1 MNNLINEKDK
11 NIFLKSYVDKFGFP
25 NALPMAT
32 NYDDEVFEKLMA
44 KALQRNKPLTNEE
57 IYEAFKN
64 KKYDLVGGNNDM
76 EETKIRKLLKK
87 YGAED
92 TEIENFMQD
101 LADFKEDEEHDLD
114 IDKNENQ
121 ADTEVEDD
129 EEYLLNADNRDKLKL
144 TKEGTDLIINAP
156 KMAKEELAEAIK
168 KLLNN

>member
-1 MNNLINEKDK
+1 
-11 NIFLKSYVDKFGFP
+11 
-25 NALPMAT
+25 
-32 NYDDEVFEKLMA
+32 
-44 KALQRNKPLTNEE
+44 
-57 IYEAFKN
+57 
-64 KKYDLVGGNNDM
+64 M

-92 TEIENFMQD
+92 NEIENFMQD

>member
-1 MNNLINEKDK
+1 
-11 NIFLKSYVDKFGFP
+11 
-25 NALPMAT
+25 
-32 NYDDEVFEKLMA
+32 
-44 KALQRNKPLTNEE
+44 
-57 IYEAFKN
+57 
-64 KKYDLVGGNNDM
+64 M

-87 YGAED
+87 YGVEEA
-92 TEIENFMQD
+92 EIENFMQD

-114 IDKNENQ
+114 IDKEEDQNDKDNKLAGADNNEF
-121 ADTEVEDD
+121 VEDD